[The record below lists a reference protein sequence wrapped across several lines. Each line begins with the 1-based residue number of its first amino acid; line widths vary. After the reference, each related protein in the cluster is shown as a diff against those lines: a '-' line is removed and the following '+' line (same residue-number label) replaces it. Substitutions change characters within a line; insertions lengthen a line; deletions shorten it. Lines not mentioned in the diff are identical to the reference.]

1 MSLAYASGWD
11 RVSLAYAS
19 GCDAM
24 SVAYASGCDAMSV
37 AYASGC
43 DTVSLAY
50 ASGWDEMSLA
60 YASGCG
66 GGFALRQICSIDK
79 SMDIGL
85 GWNDPILCRKCF
97 QAWILRIANGLFRVG
112 R

>member
-1 MSLAYASGWD
+1 MSVAYASGCDTVSLANASGCDAKSLANALGCGAKSLAYASGWD

-19 GCDAM
+19 GCNG
-24 SVAYASGCDAMSV
+24 V
-37 AYASGC
+37 
-43 DTVSLAY
+43 
-50 ASGWDEMSLA
+50 
-60 YASGCG
+60 
-66 GGFALRQICSIDK
+66 FALRQIRSIDK

-97 QAWILRIANGLFRVG
+97 QAWVLRIANGLFRVG